1 MAARSAASGYTD
13 GMRFFVKAIA
23 TGFAMSMGSALFKK
37 ISKKVG
43 LENEES
49 KQDTEVI
56 HSDAASNAAPEDEA
70 E

>member
-1 MAARSAASGYTD
+1 
-13 GMRFFVKAIA
+13 MRFFVKAIA

-56 HSDAASNAAPEDEA
+56 HSDAASNGAPEDEA